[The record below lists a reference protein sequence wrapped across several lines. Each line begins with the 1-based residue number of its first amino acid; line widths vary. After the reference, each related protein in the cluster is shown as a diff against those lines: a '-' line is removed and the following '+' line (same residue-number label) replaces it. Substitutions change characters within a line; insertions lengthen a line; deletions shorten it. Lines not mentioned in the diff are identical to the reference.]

1 MEAEGVEIPTATDVD
16 VYVVGLGETTNME
29 TLKLTQAARN
39 AGFVSERDYLN
50 RKAKAQFK
58 SANKMNAKVVLTIGE
73 DELANKIVRVKDM
86 AKKEEV
92 EISLSE
98 MYADFGQIIGKIIA
112 G

>member
-1 MEAEGVEIPTATDVD
+1 
-16 VYVVGLGETTNME
+16 
-29 TLKLTQAARN
+29 
-39 AGFVSERDYLN
+39 
-50 RKAKAQFK
+50 
-58 SANKMNAKVVLTIGE
+58 MNAKVVLTIGE